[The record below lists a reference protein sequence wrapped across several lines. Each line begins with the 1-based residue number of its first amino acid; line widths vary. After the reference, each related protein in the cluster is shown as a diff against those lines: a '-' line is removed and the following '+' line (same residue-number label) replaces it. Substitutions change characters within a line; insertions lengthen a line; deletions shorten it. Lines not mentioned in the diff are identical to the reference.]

1 MFQNS
6 GTRTVEGRVGKEQNR
21 SDVPVSFQERLG
33 GISSNMSQVSIM
45 TGGGTDEILVVKGQ
59 RSKVKG
65 QGQRSRVKV
74 SEFSRYKKVQKKK
87 KRPCKCLKEWND
99 EVMRFEF

>member
-21 SDVPVSFQERLG
+21 SDVPVSFHEHLK
-33 GISSNMSQVSIM
+33 GISSNLSQVSIM
-45 TGGGTDEILVVKGQ
+45 TGGGTDEILVAKGQ

-65 QGQRSRVKV
+65 QGSRSVWPHTNTILAV
-74 SEFSRYKKVQKKK
+74 TKK
-87 KRPCKCLKEWND
+87 
-99 EVMRFEF
+99 

>member
-21 SDVPVSFQERLG
+21 SDVPVSFHEHLK
-33 GISSNMSQVSIM
+33 GISSNLSQVSIM
-45 TGGGTDEILVVKGQ
+45 TGGGTDEILVAK
-59 RSKVKG
+59 
-65 QGQRSRVKV
+65 GQRSRVKV